1 MTTPSKT
8 APYNGPFPRK
18 RHSHRCQTCKG
29 RQGQRA
35 VACYKQKCTKPQSVE
50 DCIFCRAL
58 AKHTPVAVDV
68 CIAGNPAVN
77 GVCGDAE
84 CVCAPVAAVCVTDD
98 ELAEEFAQLPP
109 EAKTIVAALPPTGT
123 TADPSPAPI
132 CEMCAKPWG
141 VCTCGDPDPDD
152 DGGRTQFGDTPTCE
166 DCGESLDDCECGDD
180 PDEDEDDDD
189 LAPAPAGETKQ
200 SSLTD
205 EFDREHYDGI
215 RKRRRELAKNP
226 ALIKAALP
234 GFLDLLREF
243 DAYMKADDIA
253 GAMLVHDR
261 ANDYAADLQGG
272 NFGMLCL
279 DGAAHLLERAAAAPD
294 GELPMWGQRGNFIV
308 RVGLTPIRFE
318 VDGIF
323 GICDPFHFSIH
334 AVKWD
339 KPFPSET
346 GYRSFFQ
353 SMAHVPVGATVAD
366 WVTDCVNGYIRE
378 NCKKGLPMIAF
389 DNRDRH
395 ANDPGNSL
403 PVLNAGP
410 QSAPFEPKVIV
421 GRREQKKAA
430 AALPE
435 PPAPPQPEVQ
445 TLFGPAFREAVRRK
459 PVAAVE
465 PAAQLSLF
473 GGGL

>member
-58 AKHTPVAVDV
+58 AKHTPVEVDV
-68 CIAGNPAVN
+68 CLAGNPAVN
-77 GVCGDAE
+77 GVCGDAD
-84 CVCAPVAAVCVTDD
+84 CVCAPA
-98 ELAEEFAQLPP
+98 PP
-109 EAKTIVAALPPTGT
+109 ETKTL
-123 TADPSPAPI
+123 D
-132 CEMCAKPWG
+132 
-141 VCTCGDPDPDD
+141 DD
-152 DGGRTQFGDTPTCE
+152 DGGRTQLGNTPTCE

-180 PDEDEDDDD
+180 PDVDDEGEEDDD
-189 LAPAPAGETKQ
+189 LAPAPARETKQ

-205 EFDREHYDGI
+205 QLDRAEHDRI
-215 RKRRRELAKNP
+215 MKRRRELAKNP

-243 DAYMKADDIA
+243 DACMKADDIA
-253 GAMLVHDR
+253 AAMLVHEKADK
-261 ANDYAADLQGG
+261 YAADLQGG

-323 GICDPFHFSIH
+323 GVCDPFHFSIH

-389 DNRDRH
+389 ENRDRH
-395 ANDPGNSL
+395 ENDPENSL
-403 PVLNAGP
+403 PVLGSGP

-435 PPAPPQPEVQ
+435 PPAPPQTEVQ

-465 PAAQLSLF
+465 PAAAQLSLF